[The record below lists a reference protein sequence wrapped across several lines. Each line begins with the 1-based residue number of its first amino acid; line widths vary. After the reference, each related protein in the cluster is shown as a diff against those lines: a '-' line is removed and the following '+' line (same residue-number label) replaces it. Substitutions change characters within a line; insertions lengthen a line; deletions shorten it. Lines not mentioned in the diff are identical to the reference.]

1 MDRLERRFEVSQWIA
16 EDFVGV
22 ISEERKALLEEWRR
36 ESAGN
41 EEEYQ
46 ELLREFLENKGMPT
60 AAEKQKMQQ
69 QWEKFA
75 EIHSRRKIS
84 FRRWMAYAAG
94 LALLLGM
101 VGMLRWQVDGK
112 VEEQILENIEIAQSD
127 VMLIL
132 SNGRQVA
139 IGKDTVQLLREE
151 TAAKIEVAG
160 NTIRY
165 REEGKPELAE
175 AFNTLLIP
183 RGGEYR
189 IELADGSRVWLNSE
203 TEFRYPVNFTGNCR
217 KVYLKGEAYFEV
229 AKDTEKPF
237 VVSTAGEVD
246 VRVLGTHFNVAS
258 YQDDEEVVTTLAEGS
273 VEVASGEEAVRIR
286 PNEQI
291 LFNKNSHTFSRR
303 QVDAT
308 VYSAWKDGK
317 FIFEDQT
324 LEQIMKQLQRWYE
337 MDVFYASDSVR
348 NYRFSG
354 DLKKYDDFGKIVK
367 MIEEVAGLQ
376 ISINHKCVVIGTK

>member
-1 MDRLERRFEVSQWIA
+1 MDELKRRFEIAQWMA
-16 EDFVGV
+16 EDFAGV
-22 ISEERKALLEEWRR
+22 ISQERKALLEEWRR

-46 ELLREFLENKGMPT
+46 GLLQEFRENKGVPT
-60 AAEKQKMQQ
+60 SAEKQKMQQ

-75 EIHSRRKIS
+75 KVHSRRKIG
-84 FRRWMAYAAG
+84 FKRWMVYAAS
-94 LALLLGM
+94 LVLVLGIAG
-101 VGMLRWQVDGK
+101 VLRWQMTGK
-112 VEEQILENIEIAQSD
+112 VGERIPENIEIAQSD

-165 REEGKPELAE
+165 QEEGKPELAE

-183 RGGEYR
+183 KGGEYR

-229 AKDTEKPF
+229 AKDAEKPF

-291 LFNKNSHTFSRR
+291 VFNKNSHTFSRR

-337 MDVFYASDSVR
+337 MEVFYASDSVR